1 MIDYFKGIYG
11 INLLFRI
18 HGSALYKGSL
28 VGILS
33 LGVYLAIVLRWNENG
48 RIYANEEES
57 LDHPYG
63 VGVLVGSVTFLIIFR
78 ANSGYQRYWEACVSI
93 IFCLL
98 GSAYL
103 VLKICNN
110 LSFQFSPLFLFS
122 TDGATCFIV
131 QIYIITLNREQY
143 IIV

>member
-48 RIYANEEES
+48 LIYANNSEESGFQHTALNFDMS

-63 VGVLVGSVTFLIIFR
+63 VGVLVGSVTVLIIFR
-78 ANSGYQRYWEACVSI
+78 ANSGYQRYWEACVSMVR
-93 IFCLL
+93 
-98 GSAYL
+98 Y
-103 VLKICNN
+103 
-110 LSFQFSPLFLFS
+110 
-122 TDGATCFIV
+122 T
-131 QIYIITLNREQY
+131 YI
-143 IIV
+143 

>member
-78 ANSGYQRYWEACVSI
+78 ANSGYQRYWEACVSTI
-93 IFCLL
+93 
-98 GSAYL
+98 YL
-103 VLKICNN
+103 FDGQCISCAQN
-110 LSFQFSPLFLFS
+110 LQ
-122 TDGATCFIV
+122 
-131 QIYIITLNREQY
+131 
-143 IIV
+143 